1 VGGEGCTDACPGGY
15 FCPPGSFNPTRFLCP
30 AGTICPPGSSA
41 PQACPPGWI
50 CNAGSAS
57 PTALCQP
64 GFYCPL
70 VTCTTPPVD
79 CANSPF
85 KSLAPYNCTA
95 ANPTNVSQCPVNGLI
110 AAPQPQ
116 PCPGGTLLPYAGAS
130 SAANCTPCPLGSYG
144 TQSGWGFPVCLG
156 SCLAGTYGREV
167 GASTFDAAC
176 APCPVGTYSP
186 VAGSAFCQP
195 CGLGTYVD
203 KNGSATCKACG
214 AGRFSNSVGATSSN
228 VCQPCP
234 IGTFNGNTGQSVA
247 GCVPCARGFY
257 GKVTPQ
263 SALGA
268 QTADEGCNPC
278 PPGLSTASTGADS
291 PLLCTLLPKQCPAGQ
306 EPKAPPYALSLSDC
320 VPIVCSPPLLAL
332 TAVGVA
338 GNGTGS
344 ANSLALGCTGCAPG
358 FFGMPPTSC
367 TPCPPDLLCPGFT
380 STPLANLSRCAA
392 AMYLP
397 TAQPSTVL
405 SLALDSGTGSLLWNV
420 LLGSGISLL
429 STALFVGLLVW
440 GCLGCQAKGIGV
452 QQQPLSSKAPGGSD
466 APQQHIMPKSTFALW
481 LRDSLL
487 RFDLFDLSHAYVDGA
502 PLVPKSTLFGAVSTL
517 VMASILL
524 TGLLYFIVSYVSFSN
539 SLVGVTLSVLL
550 EDSIPSTLPWLST
563 PAFPR
568 LPPLQGLAVLV
579 FARGEP
585 GKCTAPLSFAFDSGQ
600 AGEGWVLAPPLVP
613 LPKCADGEQG
623 FMLQCSKCDVR
634 ELSTLSVLMH
644 HSCQSMLLEVVSS
657 GPSPAL
663 SLSLMRPAAHLYSQP
678 APFTATSGNDTAR
691 LSAVTHTVTAYQSV
705 VVDTRRAWGA
715 GYGLS
720 TPLFVVED
728 VSGRGYVL
736 TGAATASSFSNA
748 SAYLDP
754 TSASFFTPSLLSV
767 QLKIVFDMQ
776 GLLSTVTVTNSTSM
790 QTLFSS
796 LFSLLS
802 LVGVFRLLFKWLESC
817 LCSRAATEGSAAQTA
832 AEEEAGGAKGACPG
846 SEALGGEALVPNGM
860 VTNPLYARG
869 TDSTG
874 SDADAMRRVLEQLQS
889 KVLALEAA
897 LGAFGQHSAGGL
909 NCGGGLSRMTGAAS
923 EGSVPVLGATTLA
936 KEGSLV
942 TDDSVCAGGGRPFKA
957 SIAASPFSSA
967 SSSAD
972 AAGSGVGGS
981 PPDEGDSVASPP
993 PSSTPY
999 TYFDAAHG
1007 SAAANSDVAEALSSE
1022 VFAAPAASEQ
1032 RPSETQWF
1040 QRSDAFD
1047 TWYVPVTG
1055 GGSLWH
1061 LPKGGRVVPEETVA
1075 SQLLGNSLL
1084 FNSFLAHVAQSPPSL
1099 QNVGPLR
1106 GGRFE
1111 KVTLRS
1117 SSGGHRAFSGS
1128 VE

>member
-1 VGGEGCTDACPGGY
+1 
-15 FCPPGSFNPTRFLCP
+15 
-30 AGTICPPGSSA
+30 
-41 PQACPPGWI
+41 
-50 CNAGSAS
+50 
-57 PTALCQP
+57 
-64 GFYCPL
+64 
-70 VTCTTPPVD
+70 VD
-79 CANSPF
+79 CANSTY
-85 KSLAPYNCTA
+85 KSGAPYFCTA
-95 ANPTNVSQCPVNGLI
+95 ANPNNVSQCPVSGLV

-156 SCLAGTYGREV
+156 SCLAGTYGRVV
-167 GASTFDAAC
+167 GSSTFEGAC
-176 APCPVGTYSP
+176 APCPVGTYSS

-203 KNGSATCKACG
+203 RNGSATCKACG
-214 AGRFSNSVGATSSN
+214 AGRYSNSVGATSSS

-332 TAVGVA
+332 TAVGVG
-338 GNGTGS
+338 GNGSVAVGS
-344 ANSLALGCTGCAPG
+344 ASSLALGCTGCAPG
-358 FFGMPPTSC
+358 SFGMPPTAC
-367 TPCPPDLLCPGFT
+367 APCPPTLLCPGFT

-397 TAQPSTVL
+397 TAPPSTVL

-420 LLGSGISLL
+420 LLGSGIGLFV
-429 STALFVGLLVW
+429 TALIVGLLAW
-440 GCLGCQAKGIGV
+440 ACLGCQAEGRGGL
-452 QQQPLSSKAPGGSD
+452 QQERRLQPLSSKAPDD
-466 APQQHIMPKSTFALW
+466 AAQQHNVKNRTFALW
-481 LRDSLL
+481 LHDALL
-487 RFDLFDLSHAYVDGA
+487 TLDLFDLSHAYVDGA
-502 PLVPKSTLFGAVSTL
+502 PLVPKSTLFGAVCTL

-524 TGLLYFIVSYVSFSN
+524 TGLLYFIVSYVSFGN
-539 SLVGVTLSVLL
+539 SLVSVTLSVLL

-563 PAFPR
+563 PAFAQ

-579 FARGEP
+579 HAQGEP
-585 GKCTAPLSFAFDSGQ
+585 GKCEAPLSFSFDAQLADG
-600 AGEGWVLAPPLVP
+600 GWALAPPLAP
-613 LPKCADGEQG
+613 LSSCADGVQG
-623 FMLQCSKCDVR
+623 FMLQCSKCNVR

-644 HSCQSMLLEVVSS
+644 HSCQSMQLEVVSS

-663 SLSLMRPAAHLYSQP
+663 SLSLMHPAAHLYSQP
-678 APFTATSGNDTAR
+678 APYAATSGNATAR

-736 TGAATASSFSNA
+736 TGAATASGFSNA

-754 TSASFFTPSLLSV
+754 TSAAFFTPALLSV
-767 QLKIVFDMQ
+767 QLKVVFDMQ
-776 GLLSTVTVTNSTSM
+776 GLLSTVTVTNSTSI

-802 LVGVFRLLFKWLESC
+802 LVGLFRLLFKWMEKC
-817 LCSRAATEGSAAQTA
+817 LCSKAEAAAAA
-832 AEEEAGGAKGACPG
+832 AAGAAGGAKWGG
-846 SEALGGEALVPNGM
+846 LESLVLRGRGEAAAPDDM
-860 VTNPLYARG
+860 ATNPLYARG
-869 TDSTG
+869 SDKGEG
-874 SDADAMRRVLEQLQS
+874 SDAGATRRVLEQLQR

-897 LGAFGQHSAGGL
+897 LGAIGSRGSAGGAT
-909 NCGGGLSRMTGAAS
+909 TGEVPSPEAPAAAAAAAAS
-923 EGSVPVLGATTLA
+923 FAPA
-936 KEGSLV
+936 
-942 TDDSVCAGGGRPFKA
+942 P
-957 SIAASPFSSA
+957 
-967 SSSAD
+967 SSAD
-972 AAGSGVGGS
+972 ATCGANAAAS
-981 PPDEGDSVASPP
+981 PPDDSATPP
-993 PSSTPY
+993 P
-999 TYFDAAHG
+999 FAAPLAG
-1007 SAAANSDVAEALSSE
+1007 AIQESAAAAPDVAE
-1022 VFAAPAASEQ
+1022 VQQP
-1032 RPSETQWF
+1032 TQSQWY

-1047 TWYVPVTG
+1047 TWYVPTG
-1055 GGSLWH
+1055 GGGRLWH
-1061 LPKGGRVVPEETVA
+1061 LPKGGRVVRETA
-1075 SQLLGNSLL
+1075 QLLGNSPLL
-1084 FNSFLAHVAQSPPSL
+1084 NSFLAHVAQRPPSL
-1099 QNVGPLR
+1099 QDVGPPR
-1106 GGRFE
+1106 GGFDSLS
-1111 KVTLRS
+1111 KALALPVA
-1117 SSGGHRAFSGS
+1117 GGRT
-1128 VE
+1128 